1 MRELVELA
9 RERTEHLVADTV
21 RLVSVESPSPDPEAS
36 RASAEAVA
44 ALLRERLDAQVET
57 IEVDG
62 HVHVRATWGRPRVLL
77 LCHHDTVWPLGTLAR
92 LPVEDDGELLRG
104 PGTVDMKAGIAVA
117 VHALAILREQGGDAA
132 LDGVDLLVTGD
143 EELGSPTS
151 RPIIEASTARA
162 ALVFEAAA
170 HGGEVKTARK
180 GVSIYRLEVVGRASH
195 AGVEPEQGVNAAVA
209 LAHAILATSSLGD
222 AAAGT
227 SVTPTV
233 LQAGTTTN
241 TVPASAWVSIDVR
254 AWTEAEQVRVD
265 DAIRAL
271 VSPLEG
277 ARLVV
282 HGGINRPPLERAMA
296 VDLYTTTAAV
306 AAELGFPP
314 LQEAAV
320 GAAADSDGNFT
331 AGAGIPTL
339 DGLGPWG
346 GGAHADHEHAVRAAL
361 PQRTALV
368 AGLVRRLLG

>member
-9 RERTEHLVADTV
+9 RDRAESLVADTV

-44 ALLRERLDAQVET
+44 ALLRERLGADVATQE
-57 IEVDG
+57 IDG
-62 HVHVRATWGRPRVLL
+62 HVHVRATWGEPRVLL
-77 LCHHDTVWPLGTLAR
+77 LCHHDTVWPAGTLAR
-92 LPVEDDGELLRG
+92 FPVVDDGETLRG

-132 LDGVDLLVTGD
+132 LDGVDLLITAD

-151 RPIIEASTARA
+151 RAIIEASTAKA

-180 GVSIYRLEVVGRASH
+180 GVSIYRLEVVGRAAH

-209 LAHAILATSSLGD
+209 LAHAILATTSLGD

-271 VSPLEG
+271 ESPLEG

-320 GAAADSDGNFT
+320 GGGSDGNFT

-346 GGAHADHEHAVRAAL
+346 GGAHAEHEHAVRAAL

-368 AGLVRRLLG
+368 AGLLRRLLG